1 VTWNIEGRT
10 VVVTGGN
17 SGIGFATASA
27 LARMEADVVVTA
39 RTRERGRAAADLI
52 GHETG
57 RAVTPMVLD
66 LASFAS
72 VRSFVHALG
81 DRANPI
87 DVLVN
92 NAGCYVTPRR
102 ITEDG
107 HEWTMAVNHLGPF
120 LLTCL
125 LAREATTRPK
135 RIVTV
140 ASEAHR
146 FAKRDLGF
154 AQLEAPGRYR
164 GTEAYARS
172 KLANILFTRELA
184 RRLEGTGSVA
194 FAAHPG
200 LVASRITQDGDSR
213 VGSIIWRAMAHRM
226 RTPQQGAATV
236 VDLATTPGIE
246 DESGGYFGPEGIME
260 PVRAALSD
268 TTADRLW
275 TASVVTVG
283 CDLARDRVSNST
295 MGVV

>member
-1 VTWNIEGRT
+1 
-10 VVVTGGN
+10 
-17 SGIGFATASA
+17 
-27 LARMEADVVVTA
+27 
-39 RTRERGRAAADLI
+39 
-52 GHETG
+52 
-57 RAVTPMVLD
+57 MVLD

-72 VRSFVHALG
+72 VRSFVDTLS
-81 DRANPI
+81 DRVGPI

-102 ITEDG
+102 VTEDG
-107 HEWTMAVNHLGPF
+107 HEWTMAVNHFGPF

-146 FAKRDLGF
+146 FAKRDLVF
-154 AQLEAPGRYR
+154 AQVEAPGRYR

-213 VGSIIWRAMAHRM
+213 VGSIIWKAMAYRM
-226 RTPQQGAATV
+226 RTPQQGAAIV
-236 VDLATTPGIE
+236 VDLATMPGI
-246 DESGGYFGPEGIME
+246 DDKSGGYFGSEGIME
-260 PVRAALSD
+260 PGRAALSD
-268 TTADRLW
+268 TTAGRLW
-275 TASVVTVG
+275 TVSAMSVG
-283 CDLARDRVSNST
+283 CDLACDRVSDST